1 MNNQEQLWPEGEQFT
16 LEVVIPTGLGQHEE
30 GTEPDGYEDFP
41 VMVTFRVPPFDV
53 VVETWRNTDTAK
65 SFGLFRQFIVGW
77 DQEDVITD
85 KVLMG
90 YLYAYPGTDEALF
103 SAWTEYMKGRLT
115 GINANYSFLS
125 QTIN

>member
-1 MNNQEQLWPEGEQFT
+1 
-16 LEVVIPTGLGQHEE
+16 
-30 GTEPDGYEDFP
+30 
-41 VMVTFRVPPFDV
+41 
-53 VVETWRNTDTAK
+53 VETWRNTKDTAK

-103 SAWTEYMKGRLT
+103 SMDGYMKGN
-115 GINANYSFLS
+115 GYQCEIILS
-125 QTIN
+125 